1 MLGCDALAAADL
13 LESLILKSLV
23 YVSVSG
29 PTERGYRLLESMR
42 AFGTALLDELGD
54 LEAAHLR
61 ALEAALVPPH
71 DEIAAQDYLA
81 FSDEYGDWNERTVIE
96 AATRRAGGRPTPM
109 PTGATNRRRSCT

>member
-1 MLGCDALAAADL
+1 MTLSTVSALLGCDALAAADL
-13 LESLILKSLV
+13 LESFILKSLV

-61 ALEAALVPPH
+61 ARSRP
-71 DEIAAQDYLA
+71 
-81 FSDEYGDWNERTVIE
+81 R
-96 AATRRAGGRPTPM
+96 ATT
-109 PTGATNRRRSCT
+109 